1 MCGERAGEPVPETDS
16 RPGGRQARRHC
27 DSAVVRRSDLLAKQ
41 SLRGKVSH
49 VKRNR
54 RQENPEGLEPLA
66 QQAKDYALHMM
77 RTTGSVPPTVIAD
90 TDEGYVF
97 CIPTELTDDAAK
109 DRSAEVTRL
118 FAIAQHARSLV
129 MVVEAWARLPDANG
143 HLDTETPPSQAPDR
157 REIVV
162 LMLEDHSHN
171 ATVMLPISRNEAG
184 AFTAF
189 GDPGP
194 MLFGESV
201 GRFTGLMPRHKPSAR
216 EAAQARASL
225 LRLGMTIVNR
235 GFDPT
240 LN

>member
-1 MCGERAGEPVPETDS
+1 MRESDS
-16 RPGGRQARRHC
+16 PAGGRQARCHC
-27 DSAVVRRSDLLAKQ
+27 DSQAVRRSDFLAKWG
-41 SLRGKVSH
+41 LRGKVST

-66 QQAKDYALHMM
+66 LQAKDYALHMM

-109 DRSAEVTRL
+109 DRFAEVTRL

-129 MVVEAWARLPDANG
+129 MVMEAWARLPDANG
-143 HLDTETPPSQAPDR
+143 HLDTDTPPSQAPDR
-157 REIVV
+157 KEMVV
-162 LMLEDHSHN
+162 LMLEDHFRN
-171 ATVMLPISRNEAG
+171 ATVMLPIVRNEDG
-184 AFTAF
+184 TFTAF

-194 MLFGESV
+194 MQFGEST
-201 GRFTGLMPRHKPSAR
+201 GRFSGLMPRNKPSVR
-216 EAAQARASL
+216 DAAQAKATL
-225 LRLGMTIVNR
+225 LGLGMSIINR

-240 LN
+240 MN